1 VEQPE
6 EPTVSAGQGH
16 HTQTMTYITSSR
28 HLFQLYKENQM
39 LLLSNHVDL

>member
-6 EPTVSAGQGH
+6 ESPVSAGQGD
-16 HTQTMTYITSSR
+16 HTQTMTYITSSS
-28 HLFQLYKENQM
+28 HLFHLYKENQT